1 MRTLVAVLL
10 VPALC
15 LGLTDDGAKLAQT
28 LSWGFELGNTNVFRW
43 TFPQTVHVSNTTF
56 NVVGGLANG
65 NNYHFDLASSNGTV
79 VANCLVGV
87 AASNVDAQK
96 EIFDTLV
103 FCVSMPIS
111 GVAASVDVL
120 RNRDGDMCVKRR
132 RGRNVGYDSMEYH
145 RTLGNL
151 YVNVHAN
158 TNRISL
164 GASAFALPVLISGSG
179 PSRGE

>member
-1 MRTLVAVLL
+1 MRTLVAILL

-15 LGLTDDGAKLAQT
+15 LGLTDDGARLAQT
-28 LSWGFELGNTNVFRW
+28 LSWGFEIGNTNVFRW
-43 TFPQTVHVSNTTF
+43 TFPQSVEVSNTTF
-56 NVVGGLANG
+56 NVVSELANG

-111 GVAASVDVL
+111 SVAASVDVV
-120 RNRDGDMCVKRR
+120 RDRDGDVNVKRR
-132 RGRNVGYDSMEYH
+132 RGRNAGYDSMEYH

-151 YVNVHAN
+151 YVNVHVNAN
-158 TNRISL
+158 LTNF
-164 GASAFALPVLISGSG
+164 GASAFALPVLDSGK
-179 PSRGE
+179 R